1 MNRILVILVLD
12 VEVFQVLE
20 FNEDSR
26 LMSELMA
33 QDAFMK
39 ICEEYIDMGCY
50 TAEDR
55 EKIRQRGHEKWD
67 HVNSVTIWY

>member
-1 MNRILVILVLD
+1 
-12 VEVFQVLE
+12 
-20 FNEDSR
+20 
-26 LMSELMA
+26 MSELMA